1 MAEFFGALRD
11 DNTLA
16 IAATWVSPNVSEFSR
31 GDGLQLV
38 DWAA

>member
-16 IAATWVSPNVSEFSR
+16 IGATLVSPNVSEFSR
-31 GDGLQLV
+31 GDEMQLV

>member
-1 MAEFFGALRD
+1 VAERINALRD
-11 DNTLA
+11 NNTLA

-31 GDGLQLV
+31 GDGLPLV